1 MRSFKRYLLALTA
14 VAVLGAVFSAACGGD
29 DDDGGSATTAASP
42 TSAASPAASATA
54 AAYPVKVTD
63 LFGRSVEIKARPA
76 AVVALSPSAVEF
88 VYAAGG
94 TVIGRPTSAN
104 FPAEA
109 KSAKEVGTSYQ
120 PNFETILS
128 LKPDLLVADSVIHA
142 DPQVRKSI
150 ESLGIAVVFVGAD
163 SYSQVTAGLK
173 LMGQVFDSTKTTD
186 AVVAKI
192 TKARDDA
199 KARIAKAP
207 RSAVVLIG
215 DKDQTLYA
223 AKPSGYVGS
232 ILAELGVTN
241 PASALPDSGP
251 FPGYATIAPEKLIQF
266 NPDYILTITPAP
278 APAPRLSAL
287 VPQVP
292 PFKGLKAVTSSHVVE
307 IDVEIFLQA
316 PGPRLEKALTAIAD
330 AVGAP

>member
-1 MRSFKRYLLALTA
+1 MAIAALGALLA
-14 VAVLGAVFSAACGGD
+14 AACGGD
-29 DDDGGSATTAASP
+29 DDEEGTTPAASP
-42 TSAASPAASATA
+42 STAASPAATATA
-54 AAYPVKVTD
+54 SAYPVKVTD
-63 LFGRSVEIKARPA
+63 LLGRSVEIKSKPA

-94 TVIGRPTSAN
+94 TVIGRPSSAK

-109 KSAKEVGTSYQ
+109 SSAKEVGTSYQ

-128 LKPDLLVADSVIHA
+128 LKPDLLVADSIIHA
-142 DPQVRKSI
+142 DPAMRKSI
-150 ESLGIAVVFVGAD
+150 ESLGITVVFVGAD

-173 LMGQVFDSTKTTD
+173 LVGVVFNSTKTTD
-186 AVVAKI
+186 GIIAKI

-241 PASALPDSGP
+241 PASSLPDAGP
-251 FPGYATIAPEKLIQF
+251 FPGYATAAPEKLIQY

-287 VPQVP
+287 IPQVP

-307 IDVEIFLQA
+307 LDVEIFLQA

-330 AVGAP
+330 AVAAP